1 MSMQSEEKK
10 KRGPAMHFDVPEDTS
25 LERDPPQ
32 PKNPPE
38 LELLSAAMPSDVP
51 KDTSPEDTSF
61 TESAMLEPVSP
72 KIAGREKPDKEE
84 EALVI
89 PAKATVG
96 KKPIFDIKESIQKQ
110 VALNKPKT
118 GKYMATPDDLL
129 LGLFG
134 DSSSSGSAKLAPNS
148 PKIAGGEKADAV
160 PHG

>member
-1 MSMQSEEKK
+1 MQSEEKK
-10 KRGPAMHFDVPEDTS
+10 KRGPAMHSDEPEDTW

-38 LELLSAAMPSDVP
+38 FELLSAAMPSDVP
-51 KDTSPEDTSF
+51 KDTLPEDTSF

-72 KIAGREKPDKEE
+72 KITGREKPDKEE
-84 EALVI
+84 ESLVI
-89 PAKATVG
+89 SAKATVG

-134 DSSSSGSAKLAPNS
+134 DSSSSESAKLAPHS

-160 PHG
+160 PHR

>member
-25 LERDPPQ
+25 LEREPPQ

-110 VALNKPKT
+110 VALNNQKQANTWRHQMIYCWDRLGIHPLQEAQSLHLTVPK
-118 GKYMATPDDLL
+118 
-129 LGLFG
+129 
-134 DSSSSGSAKLAPNS
+134 
-148 PKIAGGEKADAV
+148 
-160 PHG
+160 

>member
-1 MSMQSEEKK
+1 M
-10 KRGPAMHFDVPEDTS
+10 
-25 LERDPPQ
+25 
-32 PKNPPE
+32 
-38 LELLSAAMPSDVP
+38 
-51 KDTSPEDTSF
+51 
-61 TESAMLEPVSP
+61 
-72 KIAGREKPDKEE
+72 
-84 EALVI
+84 VI
-89 PAKATVG
+89 LAKATVG

-118 GKYMATPDDLL
+118 GKYLVTPDDLL